1 MANEIGDGVAPE
13 IDTNDI
19 IVDDNDDVDALK
31 EKFEKVSEQNRQLF
45 SRAKKAEGFELKDGK
60 WVKLKVEKPKEEPKV
75 DIDPSKEPS
84 KPSELD
90 YGQMALLRQEGI
102 KGAGET
108 ALFKEIMTETG
119 KGVLDVLDSNYF
131 KSRLTDFREAQ
142 ESKDAIPKGK
152 NRSGQ
157 QGTTDLDVAY
167 AKFKDTGEMPQDF
180 KTRVAVKNKMLEEE
194 KAKNMFSGPSVI
206 GPQVQQY

>member
-1 MANEIGDGVAPE
+1 MANAIVDGVAPE

-19 IVDDNDDVDALK
+19 VVDDNDDVDALK

-75 DIDPSKEPS
+75 NAEPSKEPS

-108 ALFKEIMTETG
+108 ALFKEIMSETG
-119 KGVLDVLDSNYF
+119 KDVLATLDSPYF
-131 KSRLTDFREAQ
+131 KTRLTEFREAQ
-142 ESKDAIPKGK
+142 ESIDAIPKGK
-152 NRSGQ
+152 GRSAQ
-157 QGTTDLDVAY
+157 VASTNIDLAY
-167 AKFKDTGEMPQDF
+167 AKFKESGEWPQDF
-180 KTRVAVKNKMLEEE
+180 DT
-194 KAKNMFSGPSVI
+194 AKKLKDKIVEMDQGTASI
-206 GPQVQQY
+206 YARK